1 MHRTRTTDVKSVA
14 KKCVATGSVSR
25 EFTVTSQNQRILG
38 VRAQIDSNPVK
49 GDRDELLKTSTRRP
63 IAPLHHLFSGH
74 SRKLLLS
81 PSAIWVYAGL
91 RKRILF
97 FPFPNYNKVTEI
109 TCPPPCTIFPFMF
122 LTMISHQCNVTH
134 YCCHT
139 SSSTGNFAGKQ
150 KRREGP

>member
-1 MHRTRTTDVKSVA
+1 MISFSHRTRTTDVKSVS

-25 EFTVTSQNQRILG
+25 EFILG

-49 GDRDELLKTSTRRP
+49 GDRNEPLKTSPRRP
-63 IAPLHHLFSGH
+63 LAPLLFSGH
-74 SRKLLLS
+74 SRKLLRS
-81 PSAIWVYAGL
+81 PSAIWMYAGL

-109 TCPPPCTIFPFMF
+109 TSPPPRTTFPFLF